1 MLSTQHKKNFACK
14 KSQSVYPLFGL
25 SLACGTPAQTLG
37 YGKSFPF
44 TKNLS
49 LEGKETR
56 GTISNTET
64 SFYATQK
71 ISPQEEEKEVFG
83 YDIYFF

>member
-1 MLSTQHKKNFACK
+1 LQKVTKCLPP
-14 KSQSVYPLFGL
+14 VGL